1 MTAIGQDTLGTRQTL
16 SVGGKD
22 YAIYSLK
29 KAAEKLGD
37 VSRLPFS
44 MKVLLENLL
53 RFEDGGFTV
62 STDDIKA
69 LVDWQKKPTESSSEI
84 QYRPARVL
92 LQDFTGVPCVVD
104 LAAMRDAIAKLGG
117 DTSKI
122 NPLVPVNLV
131 IDHSVMVD
139 EFGHPKAFEQNVE
152 IEYQRNMER
161 YDFLKWGSKSLANF
175 YAVPPGT
182 GICHQ
187 VNLENIAQAVWT
199 SEMPAARP
207 SPTPTPASAR
217 TATPRWSTASA
228 CSAGASAASRRK
240 RRCSASRFPCSSPKS
255 SASS

>member
-1 MTAIGQDTLGTRQTL
+1 MTAIGQDSLGVRSTLTVGTA
-16 SVGGKD
+16 SYD
-22 YAIYSLK
+22 YFSIA

-62 STDDIKA
+62 STADIQA
-69 LVDWQKKPTESSSEI
+69 LIDWQKNPTSDAEI

-122 NPLVPVNLV
+122 NPLVPVHLV

-139 EFGHPKAFEQNVE
+139 EFGPPKAFEQNVE
-152 IEYQRNMER
+152 IEYHRNMER
-161 YDFLKWGSKSLANF
+161 YDFLKWGSKSLNNF
-175 YAVPPGT
+175 YAVPPGKI
-182 GICHQ
+182 GRAH
-187 VNLENIAQAVWT
+187 V
-199 SEMPAARP
+199 
-207 SPTPTPASAR
+207 
-217 TATPRWSTASA
+217 
-228 CSAGASAASRRK
+228 
-240 RRCSASRFPCSSPKS
+240 
-255 SASS
+255 